1 MSMTRRNF
9 GSGFTA
15 ASFFLVLLC
24 GQVDWAHA
32 TGSASSSVLVSTTVP
47 AVCSIS
53 TAAITFAPYDPVNVH
68 ATVPDDQA
76 GTIIIRCVRG
86 TAGISIDL
94 GGGANN
100 SGGQRRM
107 VNRSSPS
114 TFLNY
119 EVFQDM
125 GRTLVWGRGDNGSVR
140 SGSDLEG
147 TGTDVYVTMYGRIP
161 PAQISALPGTY
172 NDTLVSA
179 INF

>member
-1 MSMTRRNF
+1 MTRRNF
-9 GSGFTA
+9 GSGFAA

-32 TGSASSSVLVSTTVP
+32 TGSASSSVRVTATVP
-47 AVCSIS
+47 AICSIS
-53 TAAITFAPYDPVNVH
+53 TAAITFASYDPVNVH

-76 GTIIIRCVRG
+76 GTIIIRCIRG
-86 TAGISIDL
+86 IAGITIDL
-94 GGGANN
+94 GNGANN
-100 SGGQRRM
+100 SAGQRRM
-107 VNRSSPS
+107 VNSAKPD

-119 EVFQDM
+119 EVFQDT
-125 GRTLVWGRGDNGSVR
+125 GRKAVWGRGDNGSVR
-140 SGSDLEG
+140 SGSDLDG

-161 PAQISALPGTY
+161 PAQVSASPGTY